1 MTENQRNI
9 MVAIFVIIGLVVLGW
24 LVFQFGD
31 LPTFVS
37 RYDAHEIS
45 IFLPEAPGLQ
55 ENTPV
60 KFRGYRVGKVVRV
73 DPPELLPDLED
84 PKKKYYQIEIRVA
97 ISKEYHIPANVRP
110 KVFRRGLGTGFV
122 ALVLEGPPSPEMI
135 KAGDQFKGMVSEGSD
150 FISEGTQRKLDQLIT
165 SLTELS
171 DNLKSQLTPLPPT
184 VVDNADPNKVHSNIT
199 TAVMRLDSALK
210 NLNIVLGDVENQQ
223 NVKKTL
229 VGFAGLSGDLQ
240 AAMSEIKSLAAEGKQ
255 LIGQA
260 AKTIENIGEFTD
272 KASTN
277 VIQLSQKM
285 RETAEQMAVTL
296 DHLDS
301 IIVTVSEGK
310 GSVGRAF
317 TDPRL
322 YEALTDASENLSK
335 TVEELRLLLEQWNK
349 KGVKTKL
356 F

>member
-1 MTENQRNI
+1 

-122 ALVLEGPPSPEMI
+122 ALVLEGQPSPEMI